1 MNINLPKQTNLPIIL
16 GSALVIL
23 LLLSLGIYFK
33 INNFLNSSPTSQEN
47 ASMLT
52 IEIPKGASLTK
63 VTQLLNDNNI
73 ITDPLAFKVLAMH
86 KEVDRKL
93 QAGSLAFSTAWTP
106 FEVIE
111 ELVYGKSVDMKVTI
125 PEGLPWWEVARLL
138 SDNGFVNYQY
148 FKDII
153 HDPNFLAD
161 WDIPFNNA
169 EGFLYP
175 DTYFFPKPG
184 EHTIASTRLVVD
196 ELVRTF
202 WLKTS
207 SLWEGLQ
214 KDATLPDKETLN
226 RYLTLASIVEKETGV
241 AEERAKVA
249 GVYTNRLN
257 IRMKLQ
263 ADPTIIYGLGEDFVL
278 PIYRSHINDA
288 KNKYNTYQH
297 YGLPPGPI
305 CSPSLHALN
314 ATLNPEKHDYLYFV
328 AKSTKEKSHNFS
340 KSLAEHNA
348 FVQEYRKTENRR

>member
-1 MNINLPKQTNLPIIL
+1 MNINLKKGKNISFIL
-16 GSALVIL
+16 SVLVAIL
-23 LLLSLGIYFK
+23 VLLTLAIYFK
-33 INNFLNSSPTSQEN
+33 INFFLSNTPTNQEN
-47 ASMLT
+47 AKTVT
-52 IEIPKGASLTK
+52 IEIPRGASLMT
-63 VTQLLNDNNI
+63 VTNLLADNNI
-73 ITDPLAFKVLAMH
+73 INDPMSFKLYARY
-86 KEVDRKL
+86 EGIDRKL
-93 QAGSLAFSTAWTP
+93 QAGTLAFSTAWTP
-106 FEVIE
+106 DQVIDQ
-111 ELVYGKSVDMKVTI
+111 LIYGKSVDMRVTI

-138 SDNGFVNYQY
+138 STQGFVDYSL

-153 HDPNFLAD
+153 HDPDFLKE
-161 WDIPFNNA
+161 WNIPFHNA

-175 DTYFFPKPG
+175 DTYFFPKPS
-184 EHTIASTRLVVD
+184 EHTLASTRLVVN
-196 ELVRTF
+196 ELVKTF

-207 SLWEGLQ
+207 ELWDSLQ
-214 KDATLPDKETLN
+214 DDSKVPNKDILN

-263 ADPTIIYGLGEDFVL
+263 ADPTIIYGLGEDFEL

-314 ATLNPEKHDYLYFV
+314 ATLNPEKHEYLYFV

-340 KSLAEHNA
+340 KTLAEHNA
-348 FVQEYRKTENRR
+348 FVQEYRKTENR